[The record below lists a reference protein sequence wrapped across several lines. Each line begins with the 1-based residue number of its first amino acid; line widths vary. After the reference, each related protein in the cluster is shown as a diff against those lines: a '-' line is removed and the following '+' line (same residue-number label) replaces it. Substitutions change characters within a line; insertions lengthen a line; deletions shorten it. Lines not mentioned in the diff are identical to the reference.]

1 MFIMLE
7 ILDLDFDYP
16 DKSVLKAIQFAVP
29 AGHLMHLRGGNGA
42 GKTTLLKL
50 LAGMLRPT
58 KGDICYD
65 RQSIHEDLPSYQQSI
80 CYIGHKTGVSQLLT
94 VRENC
99 RFDLR
104 RDGTGLSFE
113 ALIHD
118 FALEGLEDDVCGLLS
133 VGQRRR
139 VGLLRL
145 LMSDAHL
152 WLLDEPLVALDHHA
166 VTMLMIAIQTHLANG
181 GLVVLSSHQNLPL
194 GTDNYQ
200 EYLL

>member
-1 MFIMLE
+1 MLDV
-7 ILDLDFDYP
+7 IDLHFDYP
-16 DKSVLKAIQFAVP
+16 DKHVLKGVQFAVP
-29 AGHLMHLRGGNGA
+29 AGSLMHLRGSNGA

-58 KGDICYD
+58 KGDIRYD
-65 RQSIHEDLPSYQQSI
+65 RQSIYEDITGYQRTI

-99 RFDLR
+99 HFDLR
-104 RDGTGLSFE
+104 RDHSGLPFE
-113 ALIHD
+113 ELIHR
-118 FALEGLEDDVCGLLS
+118 FALDGLEDVACGVLS

-139 VGLLRL
+139 AGLLRL
-145 LMSDAHL
+145 LMSNAHV
-152 WLLDEPLVALDHHA
+152 WLLDEPLVALDHQA
-166 VTMLMIAIQTHLANG
+166 VTILMISLQTHLSNG
-181 GLVVLSSHQNLPL
+181 GIIILSSHQSLPL